1 MALVFKKIAEYDWQ
15 VTVETPDKGKF
26 KQETFTA
33 KFKNIGRKAFA
44 KLVEEQDDED
54 FVKSVL
60 VGWSG
65 IKDDDGNDV
74 PYNDENF
81 EALTDNH
88 FIVKGIICTG
98 FVKLYIGCISISGI
112 FISGISI
119 KEVLQG

>member
-15 VTVETPDKGKF
+15 VTVQTPDKGKF

-33 KFKNIGRKAFA
+33 KFKNVGRKAFA
-44 KLVEEQDDED
+44 ELVEEENDEN

-74 PYNDENF
+74 EYNDENF
-81 EALTDNH
+81 VALTDNH
-88 FIVKGIICTG
+88 FIVKGIIEAFG
-98 FVKLYIGCISISGI
+98 ESMRGASEKN
-112 FISGISI
+112 
-119 KEVLQG
+119 

>member
-65 IKDDDGNDV
+65 IKDDTGSDLEFND
-74 PYNDENF
+74 DNF
-81 EALTDNH
+81 EAILDNQ
-88 FIVKGIICTG
+88 FIVLGIIKAYG
-98 FVKLYIGCISISGI
+98 ESM
-112 FISGISI
+112 
-119 KEVLQG
+119 QGAIEKN

>member
-1 MALVFKKIAEYDWQ
+1 MALVFKKIAEYEWQ

-65 IKDDDGNDV
+65 VKDDEGNDV
-74 PYNDENF
+74 PFNDENF

-88 FIVKGIICTG
+88 FIVKGIIEAFG
-98 FVKLYIGCISISGI
+98 QSMRGASEKN
-112 FISGISI
+112 
-119 KEVLQG
+119 

>member
-65 IKDDDGNDV
+65 IKDEEGNDV
-74 PYNDENF
+74 PFDEDNL
-81 EALTDNH
+81 EAVMENH
-88 FIVKGIICTG
+88 YIVQAIIVAYGESMKGASE
-98 FVKLYIGCISISGI
+98 KN
-112 FISGISI
+112 
-119 KEVLQG
+119 

>member
-65 IKDDDGNDV
+65 IKDEEGNDV
-74 PYNDENF
+74 PFDDDNLEAVMEN
-81 EALTDNH
+81 H
-88 FIVKGIICTG
+88 YIVQAIIVAYGESMKGASE
-98 FVKLYIGCISISGI
+98 KN
-112 FISGISI
+112 
-119 KEVLQG
+119 

>member
-33 KFKNIGRKAFA
+33 KFKNIGRKAVA

-74 PYNDENF
+74 PFNDENF

-88 FIVKGIICTG
+88 FIVKGIIESFG
-98 FVKLYIGCISISGI
+98 ESMRLASEKN
-112 FISGISI
+112 
-119 KEVLQG
+119 

>member
-33 KFKNIGRKAFA
+33 KFKNIGRKSFS
-44 KLVEEQDDED
+44 KLVEEQLDDD
-54 FVKSVL
+54 LVNRVL

-65 IKDDDGNDV
+65 IKADDGNEL

-88 FIVKGIICTG
+88 FIVKGIIEAFG
-98 FVKLYIGCISISGI
+98 ESMRGASEKN
-112 FISGISI
+112 
-119 KEVLQG
+119 